1 MKKQYIYSILGFI
14 LGFFITILFVKYMG
28 YSNMGNEIQDLLKGC
43 LPLAMFLSFIG
54 FIVGNIQEEG

>member
-14 LGFFITILFVKYMG
+14 LGFLITILFVKYMG

-54 FIVGNIQEEG
+54 FIFGNIQEEG

>member
-14 LGFFITILFVKYMG
+14 LGFVITISFVEYMG
-28 YSNMGNEIQDLLKGC
+28 YSNMGNNLQEMLKGC

-54 FIVGNIQEEG
+54 FIVGNIQEEK

>member
-14 LGFFITILFVKYMG
+14 FGFVITISFVKYMG
-28 YSNMGNEIQDLLKGC
+28 YSNMGNSLQDMLKGC

-54 FIVGNIQEEG
+54 FIAGNIQEEN